1 MLRERLHVGQ
11 VVVRTVFL
19 QPFTDILLRP
29 ENDGPDQAGLRRTR
43 VIDAVIVTG
52 AVLKKKNRQAAKLS
66 GQNKRKCSSTF
77 KSLLRPRAVLK
88 RRLQPSIQAEKVIY
102 IHKGNYHHFRM

>member
-1 MLRERLHVGQ
+1 MSYGVYKYMYRSTCNGMLGECLHVGQ

-29 ENDGPDQAGLRRTR
+29 EYDRADQAGLRRAR

-52 AVLKKKNRQAAKLS
+52 AVLQKKQTDKQEN
-66 GQNKRKCSSTF
+66 
-77 KSLLRPRAVLK
+77 
-88 RRLQPSIQAEKVIY
+88 I
-102 IHKGNYHHFRM
+102 